1 MRWRDAP
8 VQLLEWVL
16 VRRETEEL
24 MATVATRRTKVS
36 TRVRAAHSAGNGI
49 GEPALYLAFEIE
61 DSPSIEVN

>member
-1 MRWRDAP
+1 
-8 VQLLEWVL
+8 
-16 VRRETEEL
+16 